1 MYWKFGRESSVL
13 SWGGLKNDYYSN
25 YLKEASCQ
33 TLKILLVHGSL
44 EAAKRTVVLGK
55 LDSGLMEVAKGCRKD
70 LVDFF

>member
-1 MYWKFGRESSVL
+1 MLFKL
-13 SWGGLKNDYYSN
+13 SK
-25 YLKEASCQ
+25 KASWS
-33 TLKILLVHGSL
+33 TLKILLVRGSL